1 MEITESVLNRRIE
14 VLTAKLN
21 ESQANVLDLRLQVEE
36 AEKTSAVFAGAVNET
51 QVWLAHL
58 TELDPGREPTLV
70 RDAPTRMEGEYQALA
85 WRNIPETILKG
96 WVDSAEEPYRRKAEI
111 ELQVRLDLSKSEDS
125 KK

>member
-36 AEKTSAVFAGAVNET
+36 AEKTSAVFAGAVNES

-58 TELDPGREPTLV
+58 MELDPREEPTLV
-70 RDAPTRMEGEYQALA
+70 RDDPTRKEGEYKALA
-85 WRNIPETILKG
+85 WRNIPTPTLEDWAK
-96 WVDSAEEPYRRKAEI
+96 SAEEPYRRKAEI
-111 ELQVRLDLSKSEDS
+111 ELQVRLDLSKSKDDE
-125 KK
+125 K